1 MTEAEGFP
9 PEPEPGNVVAELR
22 ILAEAEVIP
31 GPETLAKQE
40 AEAAAD
46 DDDEPE

>member
-1 MTEAEGFP
+1 MTETEGFP
-9 PEPEPGNVVAELR
+9 PEPGDVVAELR

-31 GPETLAKQE
+31 GPETLAKQK

-46 DDDEPE
+46 DDEPE